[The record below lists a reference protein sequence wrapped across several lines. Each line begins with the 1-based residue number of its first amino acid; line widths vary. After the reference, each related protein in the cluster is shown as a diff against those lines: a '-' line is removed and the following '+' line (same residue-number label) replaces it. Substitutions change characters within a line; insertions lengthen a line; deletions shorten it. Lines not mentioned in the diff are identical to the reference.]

1 MTAIPVSNYGFVSVG
16 MAVLFWRP
24 YSLWWG
30 MASLLPSAITSPS
43 VSPLSFVWTFVSSFY
58 ISDRWLCVLNLLLTS
73 SVPFFLTVYSHEE
86 LLASYKGNI
95 YLTYCGVLLFIVA
108 VHHLIYRFVFGFI
121 MSIADGSFYLF
132 LSELIV
138 LWAHDRRGR
147 EVATLRGEE
156 PVGAWRMLLPYSY
169 AVVSGA
175 IGSHSVLFA
184 KSL

>member
-1 MTAIPVSNYGFVSVG
+1 MF
-16 MAVLFWRP
+16 
-24 YSLWWG
+24 
-30 MASLLPSAITSPS
+30 
-43 VSPLSFVWTFVSSFY
+43 
-58 ISDRWLCVLNLLLTS
+58 LTCCLAC
-73 SVPFFLTVYSHEE
+73 FLTVYSHEE

-108 VHHLIYRFVFGFI
+108 VHHLIYRFVSPFI
-121 MSIADGSFYLF
+121 MSIAEYLVP
-132 LSELIV
+132 SELIV
-138 LWAHDRRGR
+138 LCAHDRRGR
-147 EVATLRGEE
+147 QLATLRGEE